1 MVLQGTVSSGTN
13 VSMANCSDNPEAPAF
28 TEWPAE
34 KDFGE
39 TIKGKLGDT
48 LGDIQL
54 IFKRTLKKLP
64 NRQRIKAQIR
74 KGMKRAS
81 NGDGTSPISLQSDK
95 PIVLV
100 LGSGWA
106 AHSLIK
112 VASPAGI
119 SCTITGSAALLRA
132 TAHHAGLDCGR
143 AADCPINK
151 IIRCSYVLL
160 QGSISKVPGSCC
172 TSAALLNIALQLL
185 LCSL

>member
-1 MVLQGTVSSGTN
+1 MKDIVLQGTVSSGSN
-13 VSMANCSDNPEAPAF
+13 VSMANCSENPEAPAF

-34 KDFGE
+34 KEFGE

-64 NRQRIKAQIR
+64 NRNRMKAQIR

-112 VASPAGI
+112 V
-119 SCTITGSAALLRA
+119 
-132 TAHHAGLDCGR
+132 
-143 AADCPINK
+143 
-151 IIRCSYVLL
+151 
-160 QGSISKVPGSCC
+160 SKPC
-172 TSAALLNIALQLL
+172 
-185 LCSL
+185 